1 MKDISRKAPPKSF
14 FFYFI
19 FFLFFSDF
27 DLQYCPWSCPLALVA
42 RTTCYRDV
50 LKMMQSVGTGEMVA
64 WKCFFIT
71 DQSAYATKT
80 CIHSGIIF
88 FFFSLFF
95 LFSKGI
101 FLSAFR
107 FICSYLLCVCN
118 SNSSSF
124 TFVVCLFFPFHKDSI
139 SVTATPQ
146 RNPGFAL
153 VSVLT
158 PNSRH
163 QSALECLMSF
173 KFFYFGMAL
182 CLLF

>member
-88 FFFSLFF
+88 FSSHCFSFFPKGFFFQHSALFVHTYSVYVIPILLRSPLLFVCSSLFIKTQF
-95 LFSKGI
+95 
-101 FLSAFR
+101 
-107 FICSYLLCVCN
+107 
-118 SNSSSF
+118 
-124 TFVVCLFFPFHKDSI
+124 
-139 SVTATPQ
+139 Q
-146 RNPGFAL
+146 
-153 VSVLT
+153 
-158 PNSRH
+158 
-163 QSALECLMSF
+163 
-173 KFFYFGMAL
+173 
-182 CLLF
+182 